1 MIPNDPMILLSYLNT
16 ALRDRY
22 DSLAALCEDL
32 ELDEDALRSI
42 RNGALSV
49 CGEKGEIVSR
59 SLVKARRSMV
69 KYKKGNSIKQ
79 RQKKD
84 NYQQKT

>member
-32 ELDEDALRSI
+32 ELDEDALKEKLAAVGFVYDAE
-42 RNGALSV
+42 RNRFA
-49 CGEKGEIVSR
+49 
-59 SLVKARRSMV
+59 
-69 KYKKGNSIKQ
+69 
-79 RQKKD
+79 
-84 NYQQKT
+84 

>member
-32 ELDEDALRSI
+32 ELDEDALKEKLAAVGFAYDAE
-42 RNGALSV
+42 RNRFA
-49 CGEKGEIVSR
+49 
-59 SLVKARRSMV
+59 
-69 KYKKGNSIKQ
+69 
-79 RQKKD
+79 
-84 NYQQKT
+84 